1 MNVND
6 GPFQRVTM
14 NNTSDTA
21 AWIDQLA
28 IRTVID
34 RYTDALNRQDWGVM
48 PELFAANAVWQA
60 SGPFELRFEGRDA
73 VVAALEG
80 MVTTLEFLLQNNSA
94 VVIELMG
101 DRARARVSLSEL
113 GRDSGGKGLHNFGM
127 YVDDL
132 VKSEGEW
139 RFERRSFHCRYV
151 ETTAVPGQVFPL
163 TDSRGPWQS

>member
-1 MNVND
+1 
-6 GPFQRVTM
+6 M

-21 AWIDQLA
+21 SWIDHLA
-28 IRTVID
+28 IRTLID

-48 PELFAANAVWQA
+48 PELFADNVVWQA

-73 VVAALEG
+73 VVAALQG

-94 VVIELMG
+94 VVIELSG

-113 GRDSGGKGLHNFGM
+113 GRDRGGNGLNNFGM

-132 VKSEGEW
+132 VKSKGEW

-151 ETTAVPGQVFPL
+151 ETPVVPGKIYALVP
-163 TDSRGPWQS
+163 PA